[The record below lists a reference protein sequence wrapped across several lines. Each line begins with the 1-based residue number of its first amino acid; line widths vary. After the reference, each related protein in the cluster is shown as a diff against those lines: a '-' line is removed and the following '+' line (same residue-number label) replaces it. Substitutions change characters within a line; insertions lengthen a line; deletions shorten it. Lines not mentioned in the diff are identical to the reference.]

1 MDMDSSMSGGPG
13 LTDVGLNMSNYTVA
27 SDFLAAL
34 LDDTTLQQFDYA
46 IARAFWYGVVIVIVL
61 AGMVNWSQ
69 WGLLKLRLR
78 AAAAN
83 SPRPAS
89 PSNSVTS
96 FLAGCTAVVREVS
109 YHQITPLNPWLRI
122 PAVGSI
128 LVILVYLG
136 YIMGLQFF
144 DWDYPGAQYWEAQ
157 GLRAGWLTIAQFPL
171 LLLLA
176 GKRNLIGYAVGVSYE
191 RLQILH
197 RWVARIMLLTATIH
211 GGVQA
216 YGWKKYDVMQIEI
229 STDSCIPTGFSTWIL
244 LLWLVF
250 SATAP
255 IRNWRY
261 EIFVVQ
267 HIITFIGFVVAVFYH
282 LPSTALS
289 SRIYAWIG
297 VGVFIFDR
305 LVRTLIYAFNN
316 TKPANS
322 TLHALSGDV
331 TKVRITSPRIKNWSP
346 GQHVFLSIPELGFAQ
361 SHPATI
367 LSIPSSHDNDL
378 VFILRAHRGFTQR
391 LLRSAQSSSTDL
403 SQGVQEKQSARNDAA
418 QSMKKKH
425 LSLIGG
431 PYGGSHSDFAA
442 FDTVL
447 LIAGSTGVS
456 FTLPILLDIAHRSA
470 NQRLPVRRIVFV
482 WVMRTISCTEWIA
495 DELQRATESLLNVG
509 IEIEVRL
516 FVTCEI
522 DSTNESTKKA
532 GCQCR
537 NVEGPCCCSDLG
549 IERRQAASSASITQ
563 ASNDQDIIRSPSS
576 ETPKQMQLGMGN
588 SIPFSCST
596 IESGRPQLKP
606 LLWDLL
612 DHAKGETGVAVCG
625 PLGLVRSVRNTV
637 ATVSEQRGS
646 NKGTGAE
653 GVYLHAESFAW

>member
-1 MDMDSSMSGGPG
+1 MDMDNSMSGGPG
-13 LTDVGLNMSNYTVA
+13 LTDAGLNMSNYTVA

-34 LDDTTLQQFDYA
+34 LDDTTLQQSDYA
-46 IARAFWYGVVIVIVL
+46 IARAFWYGIVIVIVL

-78 AAAAN
+78 AAATN
-83 SPRPAS
+83 HQRPSS
-89 PSNSVTS
+89 PSNSFTS
-96 FLAGCTAVVREVS
+96 FLACCTAVVREVS
-109 YHQITPLNPWLRI
+109 YHQITPTNSWLRI

-128 LVILVYLG
+128 LLILIYFG

-144 DWDYPGAQYWEAQ
+144 DWNYPGAQYWEAQ

-191 RLQILH
+191 RLQVLH

-216 YGWKKYDVMQIEI
+216 YGWKKYGVLQIEI
-229 STDSCIPTGFSTWIL
+229 DTDSCIPTGFSTWIL

-267 HIITFIGFVVAVFYH
+267 HVITFIGFVVAIFYH

-297 VGVFIFDR
+297 VGLFVFDR

-316 TKPANS
+316 MKLANF
-322 TLHALSGDV
+322 TLYALSGDV
-331 TKVRITSPRIKNWSP
+331 TKVRINSPRIKKWSP
-346 GQHVFLSIPELGFAQ
+346 GQHVLLSIPELGLGQ

-378 VFILRAHRGFTQR
+378 VFILRAHRGFTRR
-391 LLRSAQSSSTDL
+391 LLCSAKSSSTDL
-403 SQGVQEKQSARNDAA
+403 SQGVQVKENTSNVDTA
-418 QSMKKKH
+418 QKINRKH
-425 LSLIGG
+425 FSLIGG

-447 LIAGSTGVS
+447 LIAGSTGVT

-470 NQRLPVRRIVFV
+470 NQRLPVRRIVFA
-482 WVMRTISCTEWIA
+482 WVIRTISCKDWIA

-516 FVTCEI
+516 FVTCEL
-522 DSTNESTKKA
+522 DATEKSTKKA
-532 GCQCR
+532 GCKCR
-537 NVEGPCCCSDLG
+537 NSEGPCCCSDLG
-549 IERRQAASSASITQ
+549 TEESQAAPSTLITQGSDDREIGSSSAESLRQ
-563 ASNDQDIIRSPSS
+563 RQ
-576 ETPKQMQLGMGN
+576 PKMGN
-588 SIPFSCST
+588 SFLSACFT

-625 PLGLVRSVRNTV
+625 PLGLVSCVRNTV

>member
-1 MDMDSSMSGGPG
+1 MDMDSNMSEGPG
-13 LTDVGLNMSNYTVA
+13 LTDAGLNMSNYTAA

-34 LDDTTLQQFDYA
+34 LDDTTLQQSDYA
-46 IARAFWYGVVIVIVL
+46 IARAFWYGIVIVIVL
-61 AGMVNWSQ
+61 TGMVNWVE

-83 SPRPAS
+83 RPRSTNPF
-89 PSNSVTS
+89 NSVVP
-96 FLAGCTAVVREVS
+96 FLACCTAVIREVS
-109 YHQITPLNPWLRI
+109 YHQITPTNSWLRI

-128 LVILVYLG
+128 LLIVIYFG
-136 YIMGLQFF
+136 FIMGLQFF
-144 DWDYPGAQYWEAQ
+144 DWNYPGAQYWEAQ

-191 RLQILH
+191 RLQVLH
-197 RWVARIMLLTATIH
+197 RWVARVMLLTATIH

-216 YGWKKYDVMQIEI
+216 YGWKKYEVMEIEI

-250 SATAP
+250 SAAAP
-255 IRNWRY
+255 IRNWSY

-267 HIITFIGFVVAVFYH
+267 HIITFIGLVVGIFYH

-289 SRIYAWIG
+289 SKIYAWIG
-297 VGVFIFDR
+297 IGLFIFDR

-316 TKPANS
+316 IKPANS
-322 TLHALSGDV
+322 TLHSLSGDV
-331 TKVRITSPRIKNWSP
+331 TKVRITAPQIKKWSP
-346 GQHVFLSIPELGFAQ
+346 GQHVFLSIPELGFGQ

-367 LSIPSSHDNDL
+367 LSVPSSHDNDL
-378 VFILRAHRGFTQR
+378 VLILRAHQGFTQR
-391 LLRSAQSSSTDL
+391 LLCLAKLSSTDL
-403 SQGVQEKQSARNDAA
+403 SQGAQEKENVRKEVAVQE
-418 QSMKKKH
+418 MKEKYF
-425 LSLIGG
+425 SLIGG

-456 FTLPILLDIAHRSA
+456 FTLPILLDIAHRSK
-470 NQRLPVRRIVFV
+470 NQRLPVRKIVFT
-482 WVMRTISCTEWIA
+482 WVIRTILCKEWIA
-495 DELQRATESLLNVG
+495 EELQQATESLLNVG
-509 IEIEVRL
+509 IVIEVKI
-516 FVTCEI
+516 FVTCEL
-522 DSTNESTKKA
+522 DPTENLMKKA
-532 GCQCR
+532 ECNCGK
-537 NVEGPCCCSDLG
+537 VEGPCCCTDSG
-549 IERRQAASSASITQ
+549 IEKRQNVSNTLITQ
-563 ASNDQDIIRSPSS
+563 ASGELDIESCSSKSLPQTQAKIGNPSRSP
-576 ETPKQMQLGMGN
+576 
-588 SIPFSCST
+588 CCT

-606 LLWDLL
+606 LLWNLL

-625 PLGLVRSVRNTV
+625 PPGLVSCVRNTV

-653 GVYLHAESFAW
+653 GVYLHAEGFAW